1 MALVHGVKEDWCEG
15 VEGGSDGAGV
25 CLRETPSTEW
35 ETCLYQ
41 WTSLLRVWA
50 AVPQEG
56 KIFPHFIPHTECLSM
71 TASNMPMN
79 KILLIAAT

>member
-1 MALVHGVKEDWCEG
+1 MKEWKEAVMG
-15 VEGGSDGAGV
+15 LGSG
-25 CLRETPSTEW
+25 LRETPSIEW
-35 ETCLYQ
+35 ETCLCQ

-56 KIFPHFIPHTECLSM
+56 KIFLHFIPHTEHLSM

-79 KILLIAAT
+79 KILLIGTT